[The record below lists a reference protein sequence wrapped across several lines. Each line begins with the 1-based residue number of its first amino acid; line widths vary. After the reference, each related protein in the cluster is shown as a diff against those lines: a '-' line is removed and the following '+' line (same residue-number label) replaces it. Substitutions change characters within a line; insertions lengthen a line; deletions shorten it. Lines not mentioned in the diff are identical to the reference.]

1 VFGVD
6 VYVGEKLKQIVVTF
20 RYGQVWWH
28 ILVTPVLKKLRQED
42 HSFEASMS

>member
-1 VFGVD
+1 MFGVD